1 MIRQISLE
9 VGVKLDLVIKP
20 IAFIE
25 SCYRDRFAVPRQPLL
40 VEDAWS
46 LVKML
51 PSVQPEL
58 SLQGLEGYSHL
69 WVIFG
74 FHLNQAET
82 RFHAKVHPPR
92 LGGESIG
99 LFATRTPHRP
109 NPLGLSL
116 VKIKKITQ
124 NGVEVLGGDL
134 ADGTPVYDI
143 KPYLP
148 EIECISNAQGGW
160 SAKVPD
166 EKCPVRF
173 ESADLEAK
181 VLAWGETVSDIN
193 IIRLITQTLEN
204 DPRPL
209 VYRETGKGYK
219 EIHAFR
225 LYNGDIHFRKV
236 DGEFVVCNLFIS

>member
-1 MIRQISLE
+1 M
-9 VGVKLDLVIKP
+9 DLILKP
-20 IAFIE
+20 IATIE

-46 LVKML
+46 FIKMN
-51 PSVQPEL
+51 PTVQPEL

-74 FHLNQAET
+74 FHLNQQES

-92 LGGESIG
+92 MGGESVG

-109 NPLGLSL
+109 NPVGLSL
-116 VKIKKITQ
+116 VRIKKITET
-124 NGVEVLGGDL
+124 GVEVLGGDF
-134 ADGTPVYDI
+134 ADGTPVFDI

-148 EIECISNAQGGW
+148 EVESIPTAAGGW
-160 SAKVPD
+160 SSRASN
-166 EKCPVRF
+166 EKCVVRF
-173 ESADLEAK
+173 ESPELEAK
-181 VLAWGETVSDIN
+181 VQEWGKTLPDIN

-209 VYRETGKGYK
+209 VYRESGKGYK

-225 LYNGDIHFRKV
+225 LYNGDIHFRKI
-236 DGEFVVCNLFIS
+236 DGEFVVCNLLLS